1 MSNKQKETTTDSF
14 ENVEHAL
21 STTEQF
27 IEDNH
32 KMLSVIALALMIVVG
47 GYWGLKKLYFLPLE
61 KEAENS
67 IYAAQNYFD
76 KDSFNLALHGDGNN
90 LGFLDIMDEY
100 SSTKPGELA
109 NYYTGICY
117 LHLGDYDQAIEYL
130 SSFSTDDELVSAT
143 ANGALGDA
151 NLELGNKEVAVK
163 YYKEASEVDNEVT
176 APTYLIKLGLLYE
189 DMGNKEEAVKA
200 YSKIKHNYKK
210 SSEARQIDKYITRAS
225 IK

>member
-1 MSNKQKETTTDSF
+1 MSKKQKETTTDSF

-27 IEDNH
+27 IEDNQS
-32 KMLSVIALALMIVVG
+32 MLSIIALALMIIVG

-67 IYAAQNYFD
+67 IYAAQNYFE

-100 SSTKPGELA
+100 GSTKPGELA

-117 LHLGDYDQAIEYL
+117 LNLGDYDQAIEYL

-151 NLELGNKEVAVK
+151 NLELGNKEKAVK
-163 YYKEASEVDNEVT
+163 YYKEASEVDNEVI
-176 APTYLIKLGLLYE
+176 APTFLIKLGLLYE

-200 YSKIKHNYKK
+200 YSKLKHDYKK
-210 SSEARQIDKYITRAS
+210 SSEARQVDKYITRAS
-225 IK
+225 LK

>member
-1 MSNKQKETTTDSF
+1 MSKKQKETTTDSF

-21 STTEQF
+21 SSTEQF
-27 IEDNH
+27 IEDNQ
-32 KMLSVIALALMIVVG
+32 KMLSIIALALIIVVG

-61 KEAENS
+61 QEAENS

-76 KDSFNLALHGDGNN
+76 KDSFNLALNGDGNN
-90 LGFLDIMDEY
+90 LGFLDIIDEY

-109 NYYTGICY
+109 NYYTGVCY
-117 LHLGDYDQAIEYL
+117 LHLGDYEQAIDYL

-151 NLELGNKEVAVK
+151 NLELGNKEEAVS
-163 YYKEASEVDNEVT
+163 YYEKAIEVDNEVI

-189 DMGNKEEAVKA
+189 DMGNKEEAVKT
-200 YSKIKHNYKK
+200 YSKIKDNYKN
-210 SSEARQIDKYITRAS
+210 STEARQIDKYITRAS
-225 IK
+225 LK

>member
-1 MSNKQKETTTDSF
+1 MSKKQKETTTDSF

-27 IEDNH
+27 IEDNQS
-32 KMLSVIALALMIVVG
+32 MLSIIALALMIIVG

-67 IYAAQNYFD
+67 IYAAQNYFE

-90 LGFLDIMDEY
+90 LGFLDILDEY

-117 LHLGDYDQAIEYL
+117 LNLGDYDQAIEYL

-151 NLELGNKEVAVK
+151 NLELGNKEKAVK
-163 YYKEASEVDNEVT
+163 YYKEASEVDNEVI
-176 APTYLIKLGLLYE
+176 APTFLIKLGLLYE

-200 YSKIKHNYKK
+200 YSKLKHDYKK
-210 SSEARQIDKYITRAS
+210 SSEARQVDKYITRAS
-225 IK
+225 LK

>member
-1 MSNKQKETTTDSF
+1 MSKKQKETTTDSF

-27 IEDNH
+27 IEDNQN
-32 KMLSVIALALMIVVG
+32 MLSIIALALMIIVG

-100 SSTKPGELA
+100 GSTKPGELA

-151 NLELGNKEVAVK
+151 NLELGNKEKAVK

-176 APTYLIKLGLLYE
+176 APTFLIKLGLLYE
-189 DMGNKEEAVKA
+189 DMGNKEEAVKT
-200 YSKIKHNYKK
+200 YSKIKHDYKK

-225 IK
+225 LK

>member
-151 NLELGNKEVAVK
+151 NLELGNKEKAVK